1 MKILWLKL
9 MISFKERIQKAK
21 SFGIDDIVLDVGIGF
36 GKTLEHNLLLLKNLE
51 HFKHFGYELLIGA
64 SRKSMI
70 SMITPSEIEMTSRNF
85 GYTS

>member
-36 GKTLEHNLLLLKNLE
+36 WKN
-51 HFKHFGYELLIGA
+51 IGA
-64 SRKSMI
+64 
-70 SMITPSEIEMTSRNF
+70 
-85 GYTS
+85 